1 MSVVNDR
8 ALAINLLESFL
19 YIQRPIIPPFF
30 CKKAS
35 APNTLSFNTPALAT
49 VETPLGL
56 SLRSSS
62 YQRDKVLQ
70 SK

>member
-19 YIQRPIIPPFF
+19 YIQRPILPPFF

-35 APNTLSFNTPALAT
+35 APNTLSFN
-49 VETPLGL
+49 
-56 SLRSSS
+56 SSELP
-62 YQRDKVLQ
+62 Q
-70 SK
+70 

>member
-8 ALAINLLESFL
+8 ALAINLLENFL

-35 APNTLSFNTPALAT
+35 QTWKVKQTYYKVKRLSDGKENVLFKLFC
-49 VETPLGL
+49 
-56 SLRSSS
+56 S
-62 YQRDKVLQ
+62 YLENIW
-70 SK
+70 